1 MKLLFSIS
9 FLFLSAMAFAQHEHH
24 TMQKPEKPPV
34 KETKKDTIPAQKHD
48 HDMSGHD
55 HVMSHAF
62 SLNLPMNRNGSGTS
76 WLPDETPMY
85 MYMTGKKA
93 MWMFHG
99 NVFLRYTNTDVF
111 NKGIGSDKFDA
122 PNWFMAMMNKRI
134 GKKGLLTTKAMISLD
149 PLTEGGAG
157 YPLLFQSGETHN
169 GSRLVNRQHPHDLFA
184 EFSVAY
190 THAINKNT
198 DVFGYFGYPGEPAIS
213 APAFMH
219 RISAM
224 NNPDAPLG
232 HHWQDATHIT
242 FGVGTL
248 GFRYKQFKVEGSVF
262 TGREPNE
269 ERYGFDKMLFNSYGY
284 RMSYNPTRNWAFQF
298 SQGFIKEPELLEPGV
313 DVTRTTASAL
323 YARKL
328 GKTKDL
334 NAALIWGFNDKGAG
348 HREHSLLLEENYRFG
363 RNAIYSRYEW
373 VQKSTEELELENQLG
388 HQTFDVHVF
397 TAGYNRG
404 LWKSKVADLAIG
416 AQATLNFPAAG
427 LKQIYGDLPVDF
439 QVYVQLRPVLQR

>member
-1 MKLLFSIS
+1 MKSQLTIS
-9 FLFLSAMAFAQHEHH
+9 FLLLSALAFGQHEHH
-24 TMQKPEKPPV
+24 TMQEPKKDTE
-34 KETKKDTIPAQKHD
+34 KETKKDTIPVQKHD
-48 HDMSGHD
+48 HDMNRHD
-55 HVMSHAF
+55 HPMSHAF

-99 NVFLRYTNTDVF
+99 NVFLRYTNTDIF

-122 PNWFMAMMNKRI
+122 PNWFMAMMNKRV

-157 YPLLFQSGETHN
+157 YPLLFQSGETNN

-184 EFSVAY
+184 ELSVAY
-190 THAINKNT
+190 THAISKNT

-248 GFRYKQFKVEGSVF
+248 GFRYKQFKIEGSVF

-269 ERYGFDKMLFNSYGY
+269 ERYGFDKMLFNSYSY
-284 RMSYNPTRNWAFQF
+284 RLSYNPTRNWAFQF

-323 YARKL
+323 YAKKL
-328 GKTKDL
+328 GKNKDL

-348 HREHSLLLEENYRFG
+348 HKEHSVLLEENYRFG

-388 HQTFDVHVF
+388 HQTFMF
-397 TAGYNRG
+397 TYSQQVIIVVYGNRRSWIWRQG
-404 LWKSKVADLAIG
+404 RRLH
-416 AQATLNFPAAG
+416 
-427 LKQIYGDLPVDF
+427 
-439 QVYVQLRPVLQR
+439 

>member
-1 MKLLFSIS
+1 MKD
-9 FLFLSAMAFAQHEHH
+9 
-24 TMQKPEKPPV
+24 QK
-34 KETKKDTIPAQKHD
+34 KEPAKEIKKDTIPAGKHD
-48 HDMSGHD
+48 HDMSGHG
-55 HVMSHAF
+55 HTMSHAF

-99 NVFLRYTNTDVF
+99 NVFLRYTNTDIF

-134 GKKGLLTTKAMISLD
+134 GKRGLFTTKAMISLD
-149 PLTEGGAG
+149 PLTEGGGG

-169 GSRLVNRQHPHDLFA
+169 GARLVNRQHPHDLFA
-184 EFSVAY
+184 ELSVAY

-248 GFRYKQFKVEGSVF
+248 GFRYKKLKVEGSIF

-269 ERYGFDKMLFNSYGY
+269 ERYGFDKMLFNSYSY
-284 RMSYNPTRNWAFQF
+284 RLSYNASRNWAFQF

-323 YARKL
+323 YAKKL
-328 GKTKDL
+328 GKDRDL

-348 HREHSLLLEENYRFG
+348 HKEHSLLLEENYRFG
-363 RNAIYSRYEW
+363 RNAVYSRYEW

-388 HQTFDVHVF
+388 HQTFDVQVF
-397 TAGYNRG
+397 SAGYNRG
-404 LWKSKVADLAIG
+404 LWKSKVVDLAAG

-427 LKQIYGDLPVDF
+427 LKSVYGNLPVGF

>member
-1 MKLLFSIS
+1 MKSL
-9 FLFLSAMAFAQHEHH
+9 LSAILLLIASRSFSQHEHH
-24 TMQKPEKPPV
+24 MMQEKNDTLP
-34 KETKKDTIPAQKHD
+34 KKDTMPAMHHD
-48 HDMSGHD
+48 HQMQHE
-55 HVMSHAF
+55 HPMTHAY
-62 SLNLPMNRNGSGTS
+62 SLNLPMSRNGSGTS
-76 WLPDETPMY
+76 WLPDQTPMY

-111 NKGIGSDKFDA
+111 NKGIGGNKFDA
-122 PNWFMAMMNKRI
+122 PNWFMAMMNKRV

-149 PLTEGGAG
+149 RLTEGGDG
-157 YPLLFQSGETHN
+157 YPLLFQSGETYK

-184 EFSVAY
+184 ELSVAY
-190 THAINKNT
+190 TYAISKNA
-198 DVFGYFGYPGEPAIS
+198 DVFGYFGYPGEPALS

-248 GFRYKQFKVEGSVF
+248 GFRYKQFKAEGSIF
-262 TGREPNE
+262 TGREPDE
-269 ERYGFDKMLFNSYGY
+269 ERYRFDKMRFDSYSY
-284 RMSYNPTRNWAFQF
+284 RLSYNPSSNWAFQF
-298 SQGFIKEPELLEPGV
+298 SQGFIHSPELLEPDE

-323 YARKL
+323 YAKKIGRE
-328 GKTKDL
+328 KDL
-334 NAALIWGFNDKGAG
+334 NTALIWGFNDKGAG
-348 HREHSLLLEENYRFG
+348 HKEHSLLLEENYRFG

-404 LWKSKVADLAIG
+404 IWQSKVADLAMG
-416 AQATLNFPAAG
+416 AQATLNFPASG
-427 LKQIYGDLPVDF
+427 LKPVYGNMPVGFQIYL
-439 QVYVQLRPVLQR
+439 QLRPVLQR